1 MEEEEKEA
9 DSAEVWPT
17 PGRPRRGHRG
27 LPSMFQLGAATWT
40 WLGVGVAAAGFILIV
55 VGWGQV
61 AAETRVA
68 LQLPYVVSAG
78 FVGLSL
84 VMLGLMLLNINS
96 RHRDAIDRDRQTDHL
111 AAIIE
116 ELKDVLREGH
126 K

>member
-1 MEEEEKEA
+1 
-9 DSAEVWPT
+9 
-17 PGRPRRGHRG
+17 
-27 LPSMFQLGAATWT
+27 MFQLGAATWT

-111 AAIIE
+111 VAIIE